1 MCDLSYLQ
9 RKSSRVENYRNLS
22 YNSFPPTVLPRESDY
37 DFVQNYCNLSY
48 DSFAPTEKHMLE
60 VKK

>member
-22 YNSFPPTVLPRESDY
+22 YDSFP
-37 DFVQNYCNLSY
+37 
-48 DSFAPTEKHMLE
+48 PTEKHMLE